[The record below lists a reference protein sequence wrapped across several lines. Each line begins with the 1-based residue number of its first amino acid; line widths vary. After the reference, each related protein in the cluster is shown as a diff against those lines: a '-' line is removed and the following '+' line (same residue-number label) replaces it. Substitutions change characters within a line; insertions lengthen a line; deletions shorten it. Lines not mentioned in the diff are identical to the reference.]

1 MIEKPKLGTT
11 DAHYLSDVPAII
23 MIAMLIAINVAWAA
37 LVSLVLWM
45 VLRLS

>member
-1 MIEKPKLGTT
+1 
-11 DAHYLSDVPAII
+11 

>member
-1 MIEKPKLGTT
+1 MIETPKLGTT
-11 DAHYLSDVPAII
+11 DAHYLSDVPATI